1 MLQIFSQNLRDLNLL
16 SWHMLEELLLLNVL
30 PASYVIK
37 CIKLPLNSR
46 LIEKF
51 NEDNVEA
58 YFGRQRGPSK

>member
-1 MLQIFSQNLRDLNLL
+1 
-16 SWHMLEELLLLNVL
+16 MLEELLSLNVL

-51 NEDNVEA
+51 NEDAVEA

>member
-1 MLQIFSQNLRDLNLL
+1 
-16 SWHMLEELLLLNVL
+16 MLEELLLLNVL

-51 NEDNVEA
+51 NEDVVEVN
-58 YFGRQRGPSK
+58 FGRERGSSKWNKTPKLF